1 MRRVAGLCLAL
12 LLAAMATA
20 RAAPPVDLALVL
32 AVDASRSVDVEEFD
46 LQRSGYVAAFR
57 DPRIARAV
65 SSGAI
70 GAIAVVMF
78 QWSGAR
84 LQQVVVP
91 WTILASGEDCLAFAL
106 AIEKSERHIFG
117 GGTSVSGAIDFGVLT
132 LGRVP
137 AEPIRRVIDISGDGS
152 NNNGRLPVYA
162 RDEAVAQGVVINGLT
177 ILNDEPMLDIYYRQ
191 HVIGG
196 PGAFVVATS
205 DYETFSQ
212 AILDKLV
219 REIAS
224 DQTFSPSIAEISRSA
239 SSSVMP

>member
-1 MRRVAGLCLAL
+1 MRRVAALVLAL
-12 LLAAMATA
+12 LLATVAAA

-46 LQRSGYVAAFR
+46 LQRAGYAAAFR
-57 DPRIARAV
+57 DPRVARAV
-65 SSGAI
+65 ASGAV
-70 GAIAVVMF
+70 GTIAVAMF

-91 WTILASGEDCLAFAL
+91 WTILASGQDCEAFAQ
-106 AIEKSERHIFG
+106 AVEDGERQIFG
-117 GGTSVSGAIDFGVLT
+117 GGTSVSGAIDFGVRL
-132 LGRVP
+132 LAHVP
-137 AEPIRRVIDISGDGS
+137 GEPVRRVIDISGDGS

-162 RDEAVAQGVVINGLT
+162 RDEAVAQGIVINDLT

-191 HVIGG
+191 NVIGG

-205 DYETFSQ
+205 DYEAFAQT
-212 AILDKLV
+212 ILDKLV

-224 DQTFSPSIAEISRSA
+224 NQTFSPSIAEISRSA